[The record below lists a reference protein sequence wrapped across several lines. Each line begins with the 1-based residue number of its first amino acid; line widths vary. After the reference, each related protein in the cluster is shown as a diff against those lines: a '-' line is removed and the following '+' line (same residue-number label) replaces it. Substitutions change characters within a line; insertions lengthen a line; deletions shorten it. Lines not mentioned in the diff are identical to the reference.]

1 MQRIWTYYG
10 YKFEHYAT
18 RPRNNSSSEEQ
29 EKKEEEGPPSEQVVE
44 KEEPVNNIPCYCT
57 VLKARLNRHLILLS
71 GEVDCCSGLPFSCCK
86 SLHVLLTFSSRSD
99 ENGGRLPHSYI
110 ELKTNKVIATDKDKW
125 TFER

>member
-71 GEVDCCSGLPFSCCK
+71 GEVDCCSGLPFLVAHPFMSY
-86 SLHVLLTFSSRSD
+86 SSLTFSLFR
-99 ENGGRLPHSYI
+99 
-110 ELKTNKVIATDKDKW
+110 
-125 TFER
+125 